1 MMQQAFTHHLRP
13 PLISD
18 ILVLF
23 YIFEMVILGFA
34 MTRCDWLHA
43 PHSISR

>member
-1 MMQQAFTHHLRP
+1 MQQAFTHHLRP
-13 PLISD
+13 PLIFD

-34 MTRCDWLHA
+34 MTECDWLHA